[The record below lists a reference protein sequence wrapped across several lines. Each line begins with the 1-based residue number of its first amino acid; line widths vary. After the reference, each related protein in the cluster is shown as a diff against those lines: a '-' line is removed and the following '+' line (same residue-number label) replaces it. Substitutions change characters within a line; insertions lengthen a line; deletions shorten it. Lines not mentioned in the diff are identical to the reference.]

1 MISMKVRLLKTCKWL
16 RRMTVTHHKTVS
28 LLQYPLVQDYNVYI
42 ILYSTADIYDL
53 RLHQK
58 MCDK

>member
-1 MISMKVRLLKTCKWL
+1 
-16 RRMTVTHHKTVS
+16 MTVTHRKTVS